1 MKPLGM
7 RRNFFCRSAISIAA
21 LACVTLPATGALA
34 SSHRE
39 APGITKTPK
48 VDGTDV
54 YMFMS
59 YEPNRAGFVTLI
71 ANYYPFQDA
80 WGGPNYYMLDP
91 DAAYRIHIDNN
102 GDAVEDLAFEFRF
115 NNQPQ
120 DQKLPV
126 GDKQVSIPLINS
138 GPISAGDTAKLNVV
152 ETYNVDAVAGG
163 NYSAVANA
171 DTGNAT
177 FTKPVDNIGQK
188 SLPDYAAY
196 AATHI
201 YNVNVP
207 GCDTPARLFVG
218 QRREPFAVNVGEIF
232 DLINTNPLGATN
244 GEPNPLARKNITS
257 FVVEV
262 HKNCLTA
269 DDEPVIGAW
278 TTASLNGTQVSRL
291 GAPLVNEIVIGLKD
305 KDNFNASRPQDDAQF
320 LDYVTNPTLP
330 ELVEVLYPSAPAP
343 NNFPRQDL
351 VAAFLTGIPGLNKP
365 ENVHPAEMPR
375 LNTSIAPTPQGS
387 QNTLG
392 VLGGDLAG
400 FPNGRRPGDDVVD
413 IELRVAMG
421 VLCTLNQPEVYG
433 CVPADA
439 PAGSAAV
446 TDGTPISAADF
457 DNAFPYLRT
466 PIPGSPNEVNGVAGL
481 P

>member
-1 MKPLGM
+1 M
-7 RRNFFCRSAISIAA
+7 RR
-21 LACVTLPATGALA
+21 
-34 SSHRE
+34 
-39 APGITKTPK
+39 
-48 VDGTDV
+48 
-54 YMFMS
+54 
-59 YEPNRAGFVTLI
+59 
-71 ANYYPFQDA
+71 
-80 WGGPNYYMLDP
+80 
-91 DAAYRIHIDNN
+91 
-102 GDAVEDLAFEFRF
+102 
-115 NNQPQ
+115 
-120 DQKLPV
+120 
-126 GDKQVSIPLINS
+126 
-138 GPISAGDTAKLNVV
+138 
-152 ETYNVDAVAGG
+152 
-163 NYSAVANA
+163 
-171 DTGNAT
+171 
-177 FTKPVDNIGQK
+177 TKPVDNIGQK

-232 DLINTNPLGATN
+232 DLINTDPLGATN

-262 HKNCLTA
+262 HKNCLTT

-351 VAAFLTGIPGLNKP
+351 VAAFLTGIPGLNQP
-365 ENVHPAEMPR
+365 RNVHPAEMPR

-466 PIPGSPNEVNGVAGL
+466 PIPGSPNEVNGVAGS